1 MTSTASTPPALPAP
15 LRRGALDRFL
25 GVVEKAGNALPHPA
39 ALFALAALA
48 VVVLSEIARRAG
60 LSALH
65 PKTGELVTPVSLA
78 SVEGLHRMLG
88 QAVTNFTSFAPLGT
102 VLVAMIGIGVAE
114 GSGLLGVAL
123 RRLVLAA
130 SARSLT
136 PIVVFAGIMS
146 NTAGEI
152 GYVLLLPLSAQIFLA
167 AGRHPIAGL
176 AAAFAGV
183 SGGYSANLLLGTIDP
198 LLAGLTQEAA
208 RIVDPAYVVNP
219 ACNYYF
225 LAVSTILL
233 TLVGTLVTERIV
245 VPRLG
250 AYAGAAQADRLEPL
264 NAAERRGLRFA
275 LGAALGFAAVVLAGL
290 LPASGFLREIGTG
303 GILHSPVLSSV
314 VAFIFLGRHAHRDRL
329 RRGRGNDPPRR
340 RRRPGHGQGAR
351 DARRLHGPGLL
362 RRAVRRLLQLD
373 AAGPDLRGR
382 RRRPAAARRACRR
395 RSCWSRSSRSRRSI
409 NLSMGSASAKW
420 AILAPVFVPMF
431 MLLGYSPEVT
441 QAAYRVGDSVTNV
454 ISPMMTYF
462 ALIISFVQRYL
473 PKAGMGTVIATMLP
487 YSLAFFVSWSLLFV
501 AWTLADLPVGPGAPL
516 AYPAEP

>member
-1 MTSTASTPPALPAP
+1 MTSTASTPPARPAAA
-15 LRRGALDRFL
+15 RRGALDRFL
-25 GVVEKAGNALPHPA
+25 GIVEKAGNALPHPA
-39 ALFALAALA
+39 TLFALAASA
-48 VVVLSEIARRAG
+48 VVLLSEAARRFG
-60 LSALH
+60 LSAVH

-78 SVEGLHRMLG
+78 SVEGIHRMLG
-88 QAVTNFTSFAPLGT
+88 EAVTNFTSFAPLGT

-123 RRLVLAA
+123 RRLVLTA

-208 RIVDPAYVVNP
+208 RIVDPGYVVNP

-225 LAVSTILL
+225 LAVSTVML

-250 AYAGAAQADRLEPL
+250 AYDGAAQADRLERL

-275 LGAALGFAAVVLAGL
+275 LGAALGLAAVVLAGL
-290 LPASGFLREIGTG
+290 LPANGFLREIGTG

-314 VAFIFLGRHAHRDRL
+314 VAFIFLGGTLTGIAY
-329 RRGRGNDPPRR
+329 GV
-340 RRRPGHGQGAR
+340 GAGTIRR
-351 DARRLHGPGLL
+351 DADVARAMGKALETLGGYMVLVFFAAQFVAYFNWTRLGLIFAVDGADLL
-362 RRAVRRLLQLD
+362 R
-373 AAGPDLRGR
+373 AAGLPQTLLMVTFI
-382 RRRPAAARRACRR
+382 ALSAL
-395 RSCWSRSSRSRRSI
+395 I

-431 MLLGYSPEVT
+431 MLLGWSPEVT

-501 AWTLADLPVGPGAPL
+501 AWTLAELPVGPGAPL
-516 AYPAEP
+516 AYPAAP